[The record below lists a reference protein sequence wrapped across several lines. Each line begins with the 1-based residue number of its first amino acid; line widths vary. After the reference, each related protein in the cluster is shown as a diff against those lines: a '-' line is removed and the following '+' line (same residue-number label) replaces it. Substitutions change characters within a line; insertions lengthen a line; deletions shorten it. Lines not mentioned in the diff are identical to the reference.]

1 MARPS
6 RRAGNLPAETTSFI
20 GRRRVLAE
28 LRRKLGEA
36 RLVSL
41 VGPGGVGKTRLA
53 IRMGTDLDR
62 GFRDGGWLVELAD
75 LRDPV
80 LVSNAVMAALD
91 LRDQAGA
98 EPPALLLSYLRDKE
112 LLLVVDNCEHLL
124 EATGQLVAE
133 IMKAGPGVRVIA
145 TSREPLSVPGEHVV
159 AVPPLELPAAQAG
172 EPLTQLRQNEAI
184 MLFTERA
191 AAASGSFEL
200 GVSNRAAVVDLCR
213 RLDGLPLAIELA
225 AIRTRVLGVEQ
236 IRDRLNDRFGLLT
249 GGGRAALP
257 RPVPSSASS
266 QRAPSVV
273 ARVIQYQPMDV
284 ARSMPRAASF

>member
-41 VGPGGVGKTRLA
+41 VGPGGVGKTRL
-53 IRMGTDLDR
+53 
-62 GFRDGGWLVELAD
+62 DGGWLVELAD

-124 EATGQLVAE
+124 EATGQLVTE
-133 IMKAGPGVRVIA
+133 IMKAGPRVRVIA

-159 AVPPLELPAAQAG
+159 AVPPLELPTAQAG
-172 EPLTQLRQNEAI
+172 EPLTLLYDWPAR
-184 MLFTERA
+184 
-191 AAASGSFEL
+191 GS
-200 GVSNRAAVVDLCR
+200 AH
-213 RLDGLPLAIELA
+213 
-225 AIRTRVLGVEQ
+225 
-236 IRDRLNDRFGLLT
+236 RFDH
-249 GGGRAALP
+249 P
-257 RPVPSSASS
+257 E
-266 QRAPSVV
+266 
-273 ARVIQYQPMDV
+273 
-284 ARSMPRAASF
+284 